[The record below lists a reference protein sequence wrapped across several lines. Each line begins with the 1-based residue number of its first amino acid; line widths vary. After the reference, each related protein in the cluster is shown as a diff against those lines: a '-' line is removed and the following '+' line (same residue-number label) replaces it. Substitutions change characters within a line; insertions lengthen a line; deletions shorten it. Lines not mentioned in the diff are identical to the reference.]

1 MNSQITLTQREL
13 LSLSPEVRNQVRE
26 ATTNR
31 RVARTGT
38 PAASADNNLLDMLAG
53 MEVDDETDQARREAA
68 RLAAMPATYQA
79 TVHAFAQ
86 ETPGPTFSNTEPPPG
101 AIVLDDPYEVYLRSA
116 PENRNTSCLT
126 VAKESSSL
134 RTILP
139 LVNHNLY
146 VESILDPGSQVI
158 SMSEEACHALGL
170 IYDPRLRLRMQSTN
184 GEVDETLGLA
194 RNVPMLLGEI
204 TFYVQFH
211 VIRNPAYDILLGRPF
226 DVLLESIV
234 RNYKNEDQTITI
246 HDPNSGRTATVP
258 TFARGTHPRTSRQA
272 PDFCDSRI

>member
-1 MNSQITLTQREL
+1 
-13 LSLSPEVRNQVRE
+13 
-26 ATTNR
+26 
-31 RVARTGT
+31 
-38 PAASADNNLLDMLAG
+38 MLAG
-53 MEVDDETDQARREAA
+53 MEVDDETDQAQREAT
-68 RLAAMPATYQA
+68 RLATMPATYQA
-79 TVHAFAQ
+79 TVHAFTQ
-86 ETPGPTFSNTEPPPG
+86 ETSGPTFSNAEPPPG
-101 AIVLDDPYEVYLRSA
+101 AIVLDDPYEVYLCSA
-116 PENRNTSCLT
+116 PENHDTSCLT

-134 RTILP
+134 CTILP

-170 IYDPRLRLRMQSTN
+170 IYDPRLRLRMQSVN

-211 VIRNPAYDILLGRPF
+211 IIRNPAYDILLGRPF

-246 HDPNSGRTATVP
+246 HDPNSGRTTTVP
-258 TFARGTHPRTSRQA
+258 TFVRSTHPHTCRQA